1 MRQVKDHVCP
11 GFAMRVP
18 TICVLLSTLFQERIS
33 YFTVYMLLLQNT
45 TITKHNMRINILKP
59 SGLAKSQKLE
69 VDKAILNSIYFLY
82 VIYDISTCFSHKT
95 PYKDISDNR
104 HTDTYETFRTE

>member
-18 TICVLLSTLFQERIS
+18 TICVLLSTFFQKLVS
-33 YFTVYMLLLQNT
+33 YFPVYMLLLQNT

-59 SGLAKSQKLE
+59 GGLAKSKNLE
-69 VDKAILNSIYFLY
+69 MDKAILNSI
-82 VIYDISTCFSHKT
+82 
-95 PYKDISDNR
+95 
-104 HTDTYETFRTE
+104 